1 MLLQANMVKR
11 ITASAGGDLEAKTG
25 ESLRIKRIE
34 CIPSTNDT
42 YLTIR
47 VDRVTV
53 GFYRIKGK
61 SGNHLS
67 TMLSAYLKRNLM
79 QYLTDMDVNVT
90 IPIAEGQT
98 LTVTRYAETGN
109 VIIIYD
115 RFSAGD
121 VKDTDPNG
129 TASKLYTFIQY
140 AKVGTAPTASGDALI
155 STSLTPAEFPDFP
168 CNKVVPALHTIE
180 LLGILGCPF
189 VDGAAGP
196 VSFATSF
203 LKLVKDREVLFD
215 SDRNGLPFDGQAAA
229 ATALAY
235 GSNFSLI
242 GPQTEVLVNTNA
254 IANGEPLM
262 FEPPLKFEAGQE
274 LNAYLT
280 VVKTGAATWTDN
292 VDDQAFILRVRR
304 Q

>member
-1 MLLQANMVKR
+1 MLLQSNMVKR
-11 ITASAGGDLEAKTG
+11 ITASGGGDIEAKTG
-25 ESLRIKRIE
+25 ESLRVKRIE
-34 CIPSTNDT
+34 CIPSANDS
-42 YLTIR
+42 YLTLS

-53 GFYRIKGK
+53 AFYRIKGK

-67 TMLSAYLKRNLM
+67 TMLTAYLKRNLM
-79 QYLTDMDVNVT
+79 QYLSDAGINVT

-109 VIIIYD
+109 VMIIYD
-115 RFSAGD
+115 RYSAGD
-121 VKDTDPNG
+121 VKASDPNG
-129 TASKLYTFIQY
+129 TASNLYTFIQY

-155 STSLTPAEFPDFP
+155 NTSLSPSQFPDFP
-168 CNKVVPALHTIE
+168 CGKVVPAQHTIE
-180 LLGILGCPF
+180 LLGIIGCPF

-196 VSFATSF
+196 ISFATSF
-203 LKLVKDREVLFD
+203 LKLIKDREVLFD
-215 SDRNGLPFDGQAAA
+215 TDRNGIPFDGQNAG

-242 GPQTEVLVNTNA
+242 GPNTEVLVNTNA

-262 FEPPLKFEAGQE
+262 FEPSLKFDAGQE

-280 VVKTGAATWTDN
+280 VVKTGAMTWTDG
-292 VDDQAFILRVRR
+292 VDDIAFILKVRR

>member
-1 MLLQANMVKR
+1 MLRQANSIKR
-11 ITASAGGDLEAKTG
+11 ITASGGGNLEANAG
-25 ESLRIKRIE
+25 ESFLIKRIE
-34 CIPSTNDT
+34 CIPSANDT
-42 YLTIR
+42 YLTLS

-53 GFYRIKGK
+53 GFYRVAGK

-67 TMLSAYLKRNLM
+67 TILTAYLKANIMEFLASRG
-79 QYLTDMDVNVT
+79 VNVS
-90 IPIAEGQT
+90 IPVAEGQVF
-98 LTVTRYAETGN
+98 TVSRYAEAGN

-115 RFSAGD
+115 RYDAGD
-121 VKDTDPNG
+121 ITEVMPNG
-129 TASKLYTFIQY
+129 SQSKEYTFLQY
-140 AKVGTAPTASGDALI
+140 AKVGIAPTASGDAKI
-155 STSLTPAEFPDFP
+155 DTSLSPAEFIDFP
-168 CNKVVPALHTIE
+168 CGAVVPALHTVK
-180 LLGILGCPF
+180 LLGIFGCPF

-196 VSFATSF
+196 ISFATSF

-215 SDRNGLPFDGQAAA
+215 EDRNGIPFDGQAAA

-242 GPQTEVLVNTNA
+242 GPSTPVLLNTNA

-262 FEPPLKFEAGQE
+262 FDPPLEFVSGQE

-280 VVKTGAATWTDN
+280 VVETGVATWTDN
-292 VDDQAFILRVRR
+292 VDDQGFILNVMR